1 VSRPAGGLA
10 APAQGRARA
19 AAQGATARQLAALV
33 RKDLLLELRGREV
46 LLGMVTFVL
55 CAFVLFRFAL
65 GGQHIGGGVR
75 ASLGLLWIS
84 IAFTAVLGL
93 SRTFAAER
101 EHGVWDGLLSA
112 PVDRAVI
119 WAAKACSLVA
129 FLAAMELVALPAFWL
144 FFLQGGGAPSL
155 LVLAAAAL
163 LVDVG
168 IAALGALLA
177 GLAAATSAREV
188 LLPVLFLPFA
198 IPLVLG
204 AVQVSIDSIHLQSDG
219 FATLRGLG
227 FLCLY
232 DTIFALLGWALFE
245 YVVEE

>member
-1 VSRPAGGLA
+1 VSRPAGPLA
-10 APAQGRARA
+10 APAQGRARP
-19 AAQGATARQLAALV
+19 AAQRATLRQLRALV

-65 GGQHIGGGVR
+65 GGERIGGGVR
-75 ASLGLLWIS
+75 ASLGLFWIS
-84 IAFTAVLGL
+84 IAFTGVLGL
-93 SRTFAAER
+93 ARTFAAER

-144 FFLQGGGAPSL
+144 FFLQGGGPSL
-155 LVLAAAAL
+155 VVLAAAAL

-177 GLAAATSAREV
+177 GLAAPTGAREV

-204 AVQVSIDSIHLQSDG
+204 AVQVSISAIHLQTNG

-227 FLCLY
+227 FLALY